1 MSLRLSLLTV
11 LLLTLVGASV
21 GISRPAVAADEA
33 HIFIYHRFGE
43 SRYPSTNISLPIF
56 AEQLALLKAEGATVI
71 TFGALLRHLQAGTP
85 LPESCVVLT
94 VDDAFT
100 SFRDGGMPLLR
111 RYGYPVTLFVNSDS
125 IGTPGYLT
133 WSELRALA
141 AEGVEIGN
149 QSASHDYLVDRR
161 RGETPSQWR
170 ERVRRDLVRAQDALS
185 RELGVAPEIFAYPF
199 GEYDPEMVAI
209 VRELGFVGAVIQ
221 NSGVVARNSDRY
233 LLPRFP
239 MGGPYATLAGFREKL
254 ALRPLPVS
262 VLTPASPLRQGESR
276 PRLHIAITAGEAD
289 LSRLQCFVDGQPTC
303 EVIADPARAGVYAVR
318 SQQPLTGRRNKY
330 VLTAPGRLK
339 GEWYWFSQLWIQTSR
354 P

>member
-1 MSLRLSLLTV
+1 MSPRLSLLTAF
-11 LLLTLVGASV
+11 LLTLVGV
-21 GISRPAVAADEA
+21 GAIFPRPAVAADEA

-43 SRYPSTNISLPIF
+43 SRYPSTNISLPVF
-56 AEQLALLKAEGATVI
+56 AEQLALLKAKGATVI
-71 TFGALLRHLQAGTP
+71 TLGTLLRYLQAGTP
-85 LPESCVVLT
+85 LPESSVVLT

-100 SFRDGGMPLLR
+100 SFRDGGLPLLR
-111 RYGYPVTLFVNSDS
+111 CFGFPVTLFVNSDS

-133 WSELRALA
+133 WNELRALVA
-141 AEGVEIGN
+141 AGVEIGN

-170 ERVRRDLVRAQDALS
+170 ERVRRDLVRAQETLS
-185 RELGVAPEIFAYPF
+185 RELGVTPEIFAYPF
-199 GEYDPEMVAI
+199 GEYDPEIVAI
-209 VRELGFVGAVIQ
+209 VRELGFAGAVVQ

-262 VLTPASPLRQGESR
+262 VLAPASPLRQGESR
-276 PRLHIAITAGEAD
+276 PRLHIAIAAGAAD
-289 LSRLQCFVDGQPTC
+289 LSRLQCFVDGEPTC
-303 EVIADPARAGVYAVR
+303 EVTPDPARTGAYAVR
-318 SQQPLTGRRNKY
+318 SQQSLAGRRNKY
-330 VLTAPGRLK
+330 VLTAPGQRQ
-339 GEWYWFSQLWIQTSR
+339 GEWYWFSQLWIQAAR